1 MLVIIIVGSG
11 VAGLTAANALSAAG
25 YEDYLIVE
33 RSGRIGGR
41 VATETDGEFLFD
53 VGFAVLNPAYPMVQ
67 RYLSIEALGLGY
79 FQSGAILLQGSPKRT
94 LMVDPIAHPLLA
106 LQTLAKPFPG
116 WRDRM
121 KTLRLRLADS
131 GLKKPRDEGT
141 STLEALRKYG
151 FSEPYIEA
159 FFRPFFSGVFLD
171 DELSISEELFRYQ
184 FDFFKKSRV
193 GLPRAGIHGVVELLA
208 HPIPKEKFMLGCN
221 VSSVH
226 SRKVT
231 LEGGRTLD
239 AAAVIVA
246 VDESSAAEFFGNK
259 CATETRSVVTFY
271 FASEECPWPNKLL
284 GLNSTGRGWVNHIA
298 PLSLVQPS
306 YAKGKRQLIS
316 VSGVGRAPTTSSDLS
331 AWKTEVQADLVR
343 LVGPEANTWTYLR
356 HYVVDK
362 ALPKKFGRK
371 PSGPDE
377 VFFAGDYVE
386 NPSLQ
391 GAMQSGEFA
400 AAQALKRVLP
410 LKGALL

>member
-1 MLVIIIVGSG
+1 MIIIVGAG
-11 VAGLTAANALSAAG
+11 VAGLTAARALSAAG

-33 RSGRIGGR
+33 RARRIGGR

-79 FQSGAILLQGSPKRT
+79 FQSGALLLHESPQRA
-94 LMVDPIAHPLLA
+94 LLVDPIAHPLVA

-116 WRDRM
+116 WGDRM
-121 KTLRLRLADS
+121 RTLRLRLTDG
-131 GLKKPRDEGT
+131 GLKKPRDDGP
-141 STLEALRKYG
+141 STLETLQKSG
-151 FSEPYIEA
+151 FSESYIKA

-171 DELSISEELFRYQ
+171 DELSISEELFRYK

-193 GLPRAGIHGVVELLA
+193 GLPRAGMQGVVELLA
-208 HPIPKEKFMLGCN
+208 DPIPKEKFMLGCT

-246 VDESSAAEFFGNK
+246 VDEGSSVALFGNQR
-259 CATETRSVVTFY
+259 APETRSIVTLY
-271 FASEECPWPNKLL
+271 YASEECPWPNRLL
-284 GLNSTGRGWVNHIA
+284 GLNSTGCGWVNHIA
-298 PLSLVQPS
+298 PLSKVQPS
-306 YAKGKRQLIS
+306 YATGKRHLMS
-316 VSGVGRAPTTSSDLS
+316 VSGIGRGPVSYSDLS
-331 AWKTEVQADLVR
+331 AWKSDVQADLVR
-343 LVGPEANTWTYLR
+343 LVGSEASAWTYLR

-377 VFFAGDYVE
+377 IFFAGDYVE

-400 AAQALKRVLP
+400 AEEALSRVLP
-410 LKGALL
+410 LKRVLQ